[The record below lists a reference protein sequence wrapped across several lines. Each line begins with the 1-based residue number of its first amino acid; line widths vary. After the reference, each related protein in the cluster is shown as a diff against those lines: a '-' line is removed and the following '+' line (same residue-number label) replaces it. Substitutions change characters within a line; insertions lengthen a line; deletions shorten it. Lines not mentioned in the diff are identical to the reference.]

1 MKDMSFG
8 KNLKTAYKNA
18 GYTQQEFA
26 EELNISKRTLQ
37 KYVSGESYPNLDTAL
52 KINAILG
59 VSLDYLFSENIVRKE
74 EMNSNVYVK
83 LRELYS
89 QAEPERLACAEIFL
103 DFLLSLNKAKE

>member
-1 MKDMSFG
+1 MARNG
-8 KNLKTAYKNA
+8 T
-18 GYTQQEFA
+18 
-26 EELNISKRTLQ
+26 
-37 KYVSGESYPNLDTAL
+37 L